1 MVVKRN
7 KEKVSIAL
15 SPYLLNRAK
24 ELVDAEDFG
33 SVSDVIST
41 AMSQFILIYDIAKNG
56 GNFQLPSSSKCIA
69 DTGDVVEGA
78 IKEYLKSS
86 EGKVLIKSIIG
97 ESLSSP
103 SKGKKPIVIEHVYE

>member
-7 KEKVSIAL
+7 KEKVSIAM
-15 SPYLLNRAK
+15 SSYLVNRAK
-24 ELVDAEDFG
+24 ELVDADEFG

-41 AMSQFILIYDIAKNG
+41 AMSQFILMYDHAHRDG
-56 GNFQLPSSSKCIA
+56 DMQFPTASEYVA
-69 DTGDVVEGA
+69 DAGDLIEGV

-103 SKGKKPIVIEHVYE
+103 SKSKKPIVIEHVYE